1 VDGALKQAMRGGIAG
16 LAVLLLGLVGA
27 TPSSALDC
35 VNQSS
40 QTDKVLCSSGE
51 LRSFEQTMWNM
62 ILPLG
67 DFVDEQELSKMVE
80 DQKQWLN
87 EWARSCEA
95 TKSSAD
101 IVTCLSANLK
111 PRWDFLQE
119 REMRIA
125 GGRPIYVGG
134 VPLSVTER
142 TNGGCFGDLFLG
154 DTLVAQCADFAVLEP
169 RARYRTAVVDALA
182 FFINYRGNGIYC
194 EPFEF
199 YLVAVRPAQPPEIF
213 KISKDVGSPVNR
225 GTCIDRIART
235 TNGIE
240 FEIYPKPWADG
251 RIYSWTPQAG
261 LVLSTTPRLAPRVG
275 TKMKDLSADK
285 YASAKLENEQ
295 FYRALQAATAA
306 VGIDFA
312 EAAEAFSWS
321 WDEPLE
327 ADNFVA
333 MDSCSVP
340 YRGERCNGNFKPKAV
355 YDRLSDKFYFAF
367 PPKGTPLGCL
377 SELPSDTQRAIKYD
391 PPRHKWPEGAFLVLS
406 QAFCNSH

>member
-1 VDGALKQAMRGGIAG
+1 MEGALKQAMRLGIAG
-16 LAVLLLGLVGA
+16 LAALLLGLVGA
-27 TPSSALDC
+27 ALSSAQDC

-40 QTDKVLCSSGE
+40 QTDTVLCSSEE
-51 LRSFEQTMWNM
+51 LRSFDQIMWNK

-80 DQKQWLN
+80 DQKRWLG

-101 IVTCLSANLK
+101 IVTCLSANLM
-111 PRWDFLQE
+111 PRWAFLQA

-125 GGRPIYVGG
+125 GGIDVGG
-134 VPLSVTER
+134 VPLSVAER
-142 TNGGCFGDLFLG
+142 TNGGCFGDLLIG
-154 DTLVAQCADFAVLEP
+154 DTLVAECADSAVIEP
-169 RARYRTAVVDALA
+169 RARYRTAAIDALA
-182 FFINYRGNGIYC
+182 FAINYRGNGIYC

-199 YLVAVRPAQPPEIF
+199 YLVAVRPGQPPEIL
-213 KISKDVGSPVNR
+213 KISKDVGSPVSR

-235 TNGIE
+235 SNGIE
-240 FEIYPKPWADG
+240 FEIHPKPWADG

-261 LVLSTTPRLAPRVG
+261 LVLSKTHFAPRAG

-295 FYRALQAATAA
+295 FYGALQTATAA

-340 YRGERCNGNFKPKAV
+340 YRGERCYGNFKPKAV
-355 YDRLSDKFYFAF
+355 YDRLSDKLYFAF
-367 PPKGTPLGCL
+367 PPKGTPSGCL
-377 SELPSDTQRAIKYD
+377 SDLPSDSQRAIKYD
-391 PPRHKWPEGAFLVLS
+391 PPRHKWPEGAFLILS